1 MRILHTAD
9 WHLGKKLNQFSRM
22 EEQCAVMDEIIKIAN
37 REHVDVVII
46 AGDLFDNFTPNT
58 ESIELFYRTLKR
70 LSPNGI
76 RPIIAISGNHDAPK
90 LIEAPDPLAR
100 ECGIILI
107 GQPNVQV
114 TPFETE
120 HFKVLRSAR
129 GFIELQI
136 EKYNYPLRILHT
148 SYANE
153 SRLKQDLGED
163 KPLGINNLLA
173 KNWELLA
180 HEFCDNKGVNILTA
194 HLFINPKNGEP
205 LEEPEGERPIR
216 IGNADMIYSDAIPSE
231 IQYTA
236 LGHLHNFKNIGSKE
250 KPIVYSSSPLCYS
263 FSEAG
268 QEKYV
273 VIVDAQ
279 PNKEVTFSKVALHS
293 GKQLIRKTFHTVDNA
308 ISWLE
313 KHPNTWLEL
322 TIELK
327 EFLKAVDRKKLYNA
341 HSGIVYLIP
350 KLLTEESNKIHNGL
364 TFQDINFQNVI
375 PLFEKYFKYKNN
387 GIAPNKEIINLFK
400 EILSAQ

>member
-194 HLFINPKNGEP
+194 HLFIKME
-205 LEEPEGERPIR
+205 
-216 IGNADMIYSDAIPSE
+216 
-231 IQYTA
+231 
-236 LGHLHNFKNIGSKE
+236 
-250 KPIVYSSSPLCYS
+250 
-263 FSEAG
+263 
-268 QEKYV
+268 
-273 VIVDAQ
+273 
-279 PNKEVTFSKVALHS
+279 
-293 GKQLIRKTFHTVDNA
+293 
-308 ISWLE
+308 
-313 KHPNTWLEL
+313 
-322 TIELK
+322 
-327 EFLKAVDRKKLYNA
+327 
-341 HSGIVYLIP
+341 
-350 KLLTEESNKIHNGL
+350 
-364 TFQDINFQNVI
+364 
-375 PLFEKYFKYKNN
+375 
-387 GIAPNKEIINLFK
+387 NL
-400 EILSAQ
+400 

>member
-1 MRILHTAD
+1 
-9 WHLGKKLNQFSRM
+9 
-22 EEQCAVMDEIIKIAN
+22 
-37 REHVDVVII
+37 
-46 AGDLFDNFTPNT
+46 
-58 ESIELFYRTLKR
+58 
-70 LSPNGI
+70 
-76 RPIIAISGNHDAPK
+76 
-90 LIEAPDPLAR
+90 
-100 ECGIILI
+100 
-107 GQPNVQV
+107 
-114 TPFETE
+114 
-120 HFKVLRSAR
+120 
-129 GFIELQI
+129 
-136 EKYNYPLRILHT
+136 
-148 SYANE
+148 
-153 SRLKQDLGED
+153 
-163 KPLGINNLLA
+163 
-173 KNWELLA
+173 
-180 HEFCDNKGVNILTA
+180 
-194 HLFINPKNGEP
+194 
-205 LEEPEGERPIR
+205 
-216 IGNADMIYSDAIPSE
+216 
-231 IQYTA
+231 
-236 LGHLHNFKNIGSKE
+236 LHNFKNIGSKE